1 MDYPL
6 VRMRRLRKNANIRDI
21 VRETKLNKEDLIYPI
36 YFKEGLKKGQKEEI
50 STMPGQYR
58 YSIEDGVAY
67 AKELEAKGLKSII
80 LFGIP
85 KEETK
90 DTIKE
95 KLKTTLEEVNKQ
107 KPEIINQT
115 REYPPFAYYAVLD
128 YIERTNKLV
137 KFHKCNEEE
146 KRALVEETLVFLNG
160 LVEEI
165 RDTTPGEKN
174 GLLEAGLNLTYK
186 KKE

>member
-1 MDYPL
+1 MSKARNVVFRNFVFDELLFNLMLTY
-6 VRMRRLRKNANIRDI
+6 
-21 VRETKLNKEDLIYPI
+21 
-36 YFKEGLKKGQKEEI
+36 G
-50 STMPGQYR
+50 PG
-58 YSIEDGVAY
+58 IDA
-67 AKELEAKGLKSII
+67 
-80 LFGIP
+80 

>member
-1 MDYPL
+1 MSKARNVVFRNFVFDELLFNLMLTY
-6 VRMRRLRKNANIRDI
+6 
-21 VRETKLNKEDLIYPI
+21 
-36 YFKEGLKKGQKEEI
+36 G
-50 STMPGQYR
+50 PG
-58 YSIEDGVAY
+58 IDA
-67 AKELEAKGLKSII
+67 
-80 LFGIP
+80 

-186 KKE
+186 KKKKSENPLMRQGLKKHA

>member
-1 MDYPL
+1 MSKARNVVFRNFVFDELLFNLMLTY
-6 VRMRRLRKNANIRDI
+6 
-21 VRETKLNKEDLIYPI
+21 
-36 YFKEGLKKGQKEEI
+36 G
-50 STMPGQYR
+50 PG
-58 YSIEDGVAY
+58 IDA
-67 AKELEAKGLKSII
+67 
-80 LFGIP
+80 

-165 RDTTPGEKN
+165 RDTTPEEKN

>member
-1 MDYPL
+1 MSKARNVVFRNFVFDELLFNLMLTY
-6 VRMRRLRKNANIRDI
+6 
-21 VRETKLNKEDLIYPI
+21 
-36 YFKEGLKKGQKEEI
+36 G
-50 STMPGQYR
+50 PG
-58 YSIEDGVAY
+58 IDA
-67 AKELEAKGLKSII
+67 
-80 LFGIP
+80 

-137 KFHKCNEEE
+137 KFHRCNEEE
-146 KRALVEETLVFLNG
+146 KRALVEETVVFLNG

-165 RDTTPGEKN
+165 RDTTPEEKN